1 MKFNHECTSVNPEL
15 KLNRTYGMLAATL
28 GSVCDY
34 SAEALLD
41 RIKLV
46 VAIIEDDKEGMA
58 TYGRVCQR
66 EQAEQ
71 HPEIF
76 CPE

>member
-1 MKFNHECTSVNPEL
+1 MKFTPECTSVNPEI
-15 KLNRTYGMLAATL
+15 KLNRAYGMLTATL

-46 VAIIEDDKEGMA
+46 VAIIEDDEKGMA
-58 TYGRVCQR
+58 TYGRVSLR